1 MTANSTHTDNS
12 AHTANNN
19 HTDNSATITAA
30 PQKRNI

>member
-30 PQKRNI
+30 PQKWNI

>member
-1 MTANSTHTDNS
+1 MTANSTLTDNS

-30 PQKRNI
+30 PQKWNI